1 MKVKEKE
8 KRKLKK
14 NAKVAKPQK
23 HAKKSPANEKDE
35 KTDKLELEHD
45 DAEVE
50 EPEHLDVEEED
61 DGESSD
67 GAEPSAKNGKAPG
80 RPKGR
85 PGKRSIIVDDDLEE
99 DGLPDADEVG
109 EELIVIP
116 RKPRSKRADE
126 NGETGKPVDDPTKPL
141 TRLGLIRSRHEAIRR
156 EIDQIR
162 EDLEAEEEE

>member
-1 MKVKEKE
+1 M
-8 KRKLKK
+8 KK
-14 NAKVAKPQK
+14 NTKDVKPKK
-23 HAKKSPANEKDE
+23 HAKKASAGEH
-35 KTDKLELEHD
+35 DKKAGEVELEHD
-45 DAEVE
+45 DAEAE
-50 EPEHLDVEEED
+50 EPEELDVEEED
-61 DGESSD
+61 DDEAAAD

-116 RKPRSKRADE
+116 RKPRGKRAGTDE
-126 NGETGKPVDDPTKPL
+126 NGDSGKTLEDPSKPQ
-141 TRLGLIRSRHEAIRR
+141 TRLGLIRSRHESMRR